1 VLLAGCGPAKDE
13 VVIYTALDREFS
25 EPILKDFTATTNIE
39 VLPKYDVESTK
50 TVGLTQAIISEAN
63 RPRCDVFWNNE
74 ILNTLR
80 LEEQGLVEV
89 YESPIGQEY
98 PAAFR
103 AVDGKWYGLAAR
115 ARVLLVNKDLVKEDE
130 LPTSI
135 YDLADE
141 KWRGKTGIA
150 KPLAGTTATHAACLF
165 AAMGEE
171 KAKEF
176 FHKLKANEVQILGG
190 NKQVAQAVSA
200 GKIAFGLTDTD
211 DAIIEIEQGQPV
223 VMVYPDREEGEL
235 GTLFIP
241 NTVCLIKG
249 GPHPEAARKL
259 VDFILRPETEEK
271 LAQGASA
278 QIPLHPKS
286 STDVRI
292 ETPRTVK
299 AMTVNFREAAQ
310 QWDAAAKFIRD
321 EFATN

>member
-1 VLLAGCGPAKDE
+1 MLLAGCGPAKDE

-80 LEEQGLVEV
+80 LEEQGLLEV

-98 PAAFR
+98 PEAFR

-115 ARVLLVNKDLVKEDE
+115 ARVLLVNRDLVKEDE
-130 LPTSI
+130 RPTSI

-176 FHKLKANEVQILGG
+176 FHKLKANDVQILGG

-241 NTVCLIKG
+241 NSVCLIKG
-249 GPHPEAARKL
+249 APHPKAARKL
-259 VDFILRPETEEK
+259 IEFILRPETEEQ
-271 LAQGASA
+271 LAKGPSA

-299 AMTVNFREAAQ
+299 AMTVNFREAAK

-321 EFATN
+321 EFAK